1 MNLGTPTKEI
11 VADAENHL
19 GYNMDNLEKR
29 IKEIMCECFDLEMD
43 QLTDNAHLVK
53 DLDVDS
59 ISVVEMIVEL
69 EDEFGIEIN
78 DKSTEEF
85 LIVKDA
91 IAKIKL
97 MIESK

>member
-1 MNLGTPTKEI
+1 
-11 VADAENHL
+11 
-19 GYNMDNLEKR
+19 
-29 IKEIMCECFDLEMD
+29 MCECFDLEMD
-43 QLTDNAHLVK
+43 QLTDDAHLVK

-91 IAKIKL
+91 ISKNKL
-97 MIESK
+97 MIDSK

>member
-1 MNLGTPTKEI
+1 
-11 VADAENHL
+11 
-19 GYNMDNLEKR
+19 MDNLEKR
-29 IKEIMCECFDLEMD
+29 IKEIMCECFDLEID

-78 DKSTEEF
+78 DKNTEEF